1 MEMTMDE
8 RAMKP
13 SVAYE
18 DARSLSALLKA
29 RREEMKLRQEDVAAQ
44 TGLSQQDISNSERL
58 NPMSGFRLYNF
69 LILLRFYGIEPNEA
83 ARILKLL

>member
-1 MEMTMDE
+1 MEMTQE
-8 RAMKP
+8 RVMKQ

-18 DARSLSALLKA
+18 DARALSNMLKE
-29 RREEMKLRQEDVAAQ
+29 RRAEMGLKQEDVAAQ

-83 ARILKLL
+83 ARVLKLI